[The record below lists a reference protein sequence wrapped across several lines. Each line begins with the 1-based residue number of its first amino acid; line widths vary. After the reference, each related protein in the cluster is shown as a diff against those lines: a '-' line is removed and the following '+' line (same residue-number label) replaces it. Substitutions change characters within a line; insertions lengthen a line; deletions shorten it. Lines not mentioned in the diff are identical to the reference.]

1 MLYNKDKKYT
11 LKYITNN
18 GEQKQIEY
26 TPEEDM
32 SVPQIIGMLKTKDK
46 DFFKLLKESKFDKIS
61 KEIFNKGKQDG
72 MTKSDADAIAASI
85 GRKKYG
91 KEKFSKMAEKG
102 KKTEDTE
109 KDKVRF
115 DGGELNVVES
125 NLTPTEF
132 DEYIQDIEDTFEGNT
147 FISVP
152 MSVSWYNDLQKV
164 EIYSSD
170 VNEPSKFV
178 YYTEDYD
185 TINDETTYTIY
196 DGNELGESKEITED
210 KITTPS
216 GEYTSDELKDKGAKV
231 RQAFKDFWN
240 NKISGKDLEDIKRQS
255 KLSQGELDSIQYDAS
270 REVDNKME
278 AKNKDVKG
286 IFDKKDVKS
295 YLQDIGR
302 VVANTIQQTAKNINI
317 EIPTSGTLMSNNTV
331 IQYVLPVSRFTG
343 DLIGLGEE
351 IGKNLKA
358 TLESGRVKD
367 VKCVPE
373 HRKNKQVLILSIIG
387 PNIAKVIGES
397 VDKELKHPE
406 LNNNIKD
413 FYTSSFSGDDLGDNI
428 NNSVTFLQL
437 YRALKNKKDIYKLLG
452 TGDSTVRERVFRE
465 LARILNT
472 DYMYVYN
479 IWQSG
484 VVDGQPNVIKEDKEK
499 IGKVMNKMKKVEAE
513 NNNGTL
519 SVDLNTGVLPVVDV
533 DMYSMSDMINDYDV
547 SQEEL
552 DEIVMDNAP
561 EFVQDT
567 VSDVLPGATI
577 KATSVYHPQQ
587 YNFGGDE
594 LEFTLTCDRGS
605 FETLKEQTVQNSSF
619 ASFLKKNY
627 SSRSGFISSMAD
639 NIDDFNTQD
648 EWKQVVQVIMFNV
661 PENVIQYNNENFV
674 DKFIDTLGTNYT
686 LIDDEDNLDES
697 VEYMSK
703 ADFDKLP
710 KDYKTTVGDII
721 KTSAFRGEDP
731 EVVRKKYK
739 DLGYDETDS
748 MVMTNDGKGG
758 TVLKPVKIQ
767 EDSSE
772 SDNVD
777 VVSYNVTN
785 GGYDNNEETMYGKLS
800 DGNYFVYMPEADTVE
815 IYDCEPS
822 ELIDIL
828 YADRE
833 EVSDEERTK
842 AYNDFFEQHNVDTL
856 MSGKLLDKI
865 NKLYFGNDEDD
876 EDDLFESKTT
886 ENSEADKLIKDYFN
900 YKMDLPTLHKKLRQ
914 LFGNMKDAVE
924 YLHDNETRVK
934 NMKESKLQEDDE
946 EEMEDVDSEG
956 EGEDT
961 TQTQENIEQAV
972 QNLGGIT
979 EEEKFSIDTIAST
992 VNVLITDEQS
1002 AIDGYN
1008 SFLKQCEDTLPEELY
1023 DTIKNEIDEI
1033 IQDEEDHINK
1043 LTVIKEALNIEDTSE
1058 KVTESNSDKSEFK
1071 YKVGDMV
1078 LYKGKKY
1085 KITDTI
1091 SGHTWEGQTAEDEE
1105 DEVDKFDT
1113 HTFTEHTDA
1122 HYEIQNP
1129 DDETDWGY
1137 VEAKTLESQS
1147 KLIK

>member
-1 MLYNKDKKYT
+1 MLYNKDKEYT
-11 LKYITNN
+11 LKYIDIN
-18 GEQKQIEY
+18 GQQQELKY
-26 TPEEDM
+26 TPEKDM
-32 SVPQIIGMLKTKDK
+32 SVPEIITMLQNKDK
-46 DFFKLLKESKFDKIS
+46 NFYKLLKESKFDKIS

-91 KEKFSKMAEKG
+91 KKKFSKMTEKG

-115 DGGELNVVES
+115 D
-125 NLTPTEF
+125 
-132 DEYIQDIEDTFEGNT
+132 EG
-147 FISVP
+147 
-152 MSVSWYNDLQKV
+152 
-164 EIYSSD
+164 
-170 VNEPSKFV
+170 
-178 YYTEDYD
+178 
-185 TINDETTYTIY
+185 
-196 DGNELGESKEITED
+196 
-210 KITTPS
+210 
-216 GEYTSDELKDKGAKV
+216 ELKDKGAKV

-240 NKISGKDLEDIKRQS
+240 SKISGKDLEDIKRQS

-286 IFDKKDVKS
+286 IFDKKDVKA

-302 VVANTIQQTAKNINI
+302 VVANTIQQTAKNVNI
-317 EIPTSGTLMSNNTV
+317 EIPTNGTLMSNNTV

-343 DLIGLGEE
+343 DLIDLGEE

-358 TLESGRVKD
+358 VLESGRVKE

-452 TGDSTVRERVFRE
+452 TEDSTVRERVFRE

-479 IWQSG
+479 IWQYG

-533 DMYSMSDMINDYDV
+533 DMYSMSDMINDYNV

-587 YNFGGDE
+587 YNFGEDE

-674 DKFIDTLGTNYT
+674 DKFIDTLGANYT
-686 LIDDEDNLDES
+686 LI
-697 VEYMSK
+697 
-703 ADFDKLP
+703 
-710 KDYKTTVGDII
+710 
-721 KTSAFRGEDP
+721 
-731 EVVRKKYK
+731 
-739 DLGYDETDS
+739 
-748 MVMTNDGKGG
+748 
-758 TVLKPVKIQ
+758 
-767 EDSSE
+767 
-772 SDNVD
+772 
-777 VVSYNVTN
+777 
-785 GGYDNNEETMYGKLS
+785 
-800 DGNYFVYMPEADTVE
+800 
-815 IYDCEPS
+815 
-822 ELIDIL
+822 
-828 YADRE
+828 
-833 EVSDEERTK
+833 
-842 AYNDFFEQHNVDTL
+842 
-856 MSGKLLDKI
+856 
-865 NKLYFGNDEDD
+865 DD

-934 NMKESKLQEDDE
+934 NMKENKLQEDNE

-961 TQTQENIEQAV
+961 TELQQEMEEVVTELDNV
-972 QNLGGIT
+972 T
-979 EEEKFSIDTIAST
+979 EEETLGLEVTVGTID
-992 VNVLITDEQS
+992 VLIKDEEA

-1008 SFLKQCEDTLPEELY
+1008 SFLNQ
-1023 DTIKNEIDEI
+1023 IKNTIPETVYNTIEEQLQEV
-1033 IQDEEDHINK
+1033 IQDEEDHINI
-1043 LTVIKEALNIEDTSE
+1043 LNTIKENLNTTEAPIEENKEIVLTENVTVEDIYNELDIDIDSPAAEYEWDTVQE
-1058 KVTESNSDKSEFK
+1058 YLDSNP
-1071 YKVGDMV
+1071 G
-1078 LYKGKKY
+1078 
-1085 KITDTI
+1085 I
-1091 SGHTWEGQTAEDEE
+1091 
-1105 DEVDKFDT
+1105 
-1113 HTFTEHTDA
+1113 
-1122 HYEIQNP
+1122 
-1129 DDETDWGY
+1129 
-1137 VEAKTLESQS
+1137 TLEQAV
-1147 KLIK
+1147 KDIKEYFETGML

>member
-1 MLYNKDKKYT
+1 MLYDKDKEYT
-11 LKYITNN
+11 LKYIDIN
-18 GEQKQIEY
+18 GQQQELKY
-26 TPEEDM
+26 TPEKDM
-32 SVPQIIGMLKTKDK
+32 SVPEIITMLQNKDK
-46 DFFKLLKESKFDKIS
+46 NFYKLLKESKFDKIS

-91 KEKFSKMAEKG
+91 KKKFSKMAEKG

-125 NLTPTEF
+125 DLTPAEF

-170 VNEPSKFV
+170 VNEPSEFV

-185 TINDETTYTIY
+185 AINDETTYTIY

-302 VVANTIQQTAKNINI
+302 VVANTIQQTAKNVNI
-317 EIPTSGTLMSNNTV
+317 EIPTNGTLMSNNTV

-343 DLIGLGEE
+343 DLIDLGEE

-358 TLESGRVKD
+358 VLESGRVKE

-437 YRALKNKKDIYKLLG
+437 YR
-452 TGDSTVRERVFRE
+452 E

-479 IWQSG
+479 IWQYG

-519 SVDLNTGVLPVVDV
+519 LVDLNTGVLPVVDV

-674 DKFIDTLGTNYT
+674 DKFIDTLGANYT
-686 LIDDEDNLDES
+686 LIDDEDDLFES

-785 GGYDNNEETMYGKLS
+785 GGYGNNQETMYGKLS
-800 DGNYFVYMPEADTVE
+800 DGNYFVYMPEADTAE

-934 NMKESKLQEDDE
+934 NMKENKLQEDDE

-979 EEEKFSIDTIAST
+979 EEETLGLEVTVGTID
-992 VNVLITDEQS
+992 VLIKDEEA

-1008 SFLKQCEDTLPEELY
+1008 SFLNQIK
-1023 DTIKNEIDEI
+1023 DTIPETVYNTIEEQLKEV
-1033 IQDEEDHINK
+1033 IQDEEDHINI
-1043 LTVIKEALNIEDTSE
+1043 LNTIKENLNTTEAPIEENKEIVLTE
-1058 KVTESNSDKSEFK
+1058 NVTVEDIFNELDIDIDSPA
-1071 YKVGDMV
+1071 
-1078 LYKGKKY
+1078 
-1085 KITDTI
+1085 
-1091 SGHTWEGQTAEDEE
+1091 AE
-1105 DEVDKFDT
+1105 
-1113 HTFTEHTDA
+1113 
-1122 HYEIQNP
+1122 YEWNTVQEYLDSNP
-1129 DDETDWGY
+1129 DI
-1137 VEAKTLESQS
+1137 TLEQAV
-1147 KLIK
+1147 KDIKEYFETGLL

>member
-1 MLYNKDKKYT
+1 MLYNKDKEYT
-11 LKYITNN
+11 LKYIDIN
-18 GEQKQIEY
+18 GQQQELKY

-72 MTKSDADAIAASI
+72 MTKSDADVIAASI

-91 KEKFSKMAEKG
+91 KKKFSKMAEKG

-125 NLTPTEF
+125 DLTPTEF

-170 VNEPSKFV
+170 VNEPSEFV

-185 TINDETTYTIY
+185 AINNETTYTIY

-302 VVANTIQQTAKNINI
+302 VVANTIQQTAKNANI
-317 EIPTSGTLMSNNTV
+317 EIPTNGTLMSNNTV

-358 TLESGRVKD
+358 VLESGRVKE

-479 IWQSG
+479 IWQYG

-499 IGKVMNKMKKVEAE
+499 IGKAMNKMKKVEAE

-519 SVDLNTGVLPVVDV
+519 SVDSNTGVLPVVDV
-533 DMYSMSDMINDYDV
+533 DMYSMSDMINNYDV

-674 DKFIDTLGTNYT
+674 DKFIDTLGANYT
-686 LIDDEDNLDES
+686 LIDDEDN
-697 VEYMSK
+697 
-703 ADFDKLP
+703 
-710 KDYKTTVGDII
+710 
-721 KTSAFRGEDP
+721 
-731 EVVRKKYK
+731 
-739 DLGYDETDS
+739 
-748 MVMTNDGKGG
+748 
-758 TVLKPVKIQ
+758 
-767 EDSSE
+767 
-772 SDNVD
+772 
-777 VVSYNVTN
+777 
-785 GGYDNNEETMYGKLS
+785 
-800 DGNYFVYMPEADTVE
+800 
-815 IYDCEPS
+815 
-822 ELIDIL
+822 
-828 YADRE
+828 
-833 EVSDEERTK
+833 
-842 AYNDFFEQHNVDTL
+842 
-856 MSGKLLDKI
+856 
-865 NKLYFGNDEDD
+865 
-876 EDDLFESKTT
+876 LFESKTT

-934 NMKESKLQEDDE
+934 NMKENKLQEDDE

-961 TQTQENIEQAV
+961 TELQQEMEEVVTELDN
-972 QNLGGIT
+972 IT
-979 EEEKFSIDTIAST
+979 EEETLGLETTAGTID
-992 VNVLITDEQS
+992 VLIKDEEA

-1008 SFLKQCEDTLPEELY
+1008 SFLNQIK
-1023 DTIKNEIDEI
+1023 DTIPETVYNTIKEQLKEV
-1033 IQDEEDHINK
+1033 IQDEEDHINI
-1043 LTVIKEALNIEDTSE
+1043 LNTIKENLNTTEAPVEESKETVLTENVTVEDIYNELDIDIDSPAAE
-1058 KVTESNSDKSEFK
+1058 YEW
-1071 YKVGDMV
+1071 
-1078 LYKGKKY
+1078 
-1085 KITDTI
+1085 DTVQEYLD
-1091 SGHTWEGQTAEDEE
+1091 S
-1105 DEVDKFDT
+1105 
-1113 HTFTEHTDA
+1113 
-1122 HYEIQNP
+1122 NP
-1129 DDETDWGY
+1129 DI
-1137 VEAKTLESQS
+1137 TLEQAV
-1147 KLIK
+1147 KDIKEYFETGML

>member
-1 MLYNKDKKYT
+1 MLYNKDKEYT
-11 LKYITNN
+11 LKYIDIN
-18 GEQKQIEY
+18 GQQQELKY

-72 MTKSDADAIAASI
+72 MTKSDADVIAASI

-91 KEKFSKMAEKG
+91 KKKFSKMAEKG

-125 NLTPTEF
+125 DLTPTEF

-170 VNEPSKFV
+170 VNEPSEFV

-185 TINDETTYTIY
+185 AINNETTYTIY

-302 VVANTIQQTAKNINI
+302 VVANTIQQTAKNANI
-317 EIPTSGTLMSNNTV
+317 EIPTNGTLMSNNTV

-358 TLESGRVKD
+358 VLESGRVKE

-413 FYTSSFSGDDLGDNI
+413 FYTSSFSSDDLGDNI

-479 IWQSG
+479 IWQYG

-499 IGKVMNKMKKVEAE
+499 IGKAMNKMKKVEAE

-533 DMYSMSDMINDYDV
+533 DMYSMSDMINNYDV

-674 DKFIDTLGTNYT
+674 DKFIDTLGANYT
-686 LIDDEDNLDES
+686 LIDDEDN
-697 VEYMSK
+697 
-703 ADFDKLP
+703 
-710 KDYKTTVGDII
+710 
-721 KTSAFRGEDP
+721 
-731 EVVRKKYK
+731 
-739 DLGYDETDS
+739 
-748 MVMTNDGKGG
+748 
-758 TVLKPVKIQ
+758 
-767 EDSSE
+767 
-772 SDNVD
+772 
-777 VVSYNVTN
+777 
-785 GGYDNNEETMYGKLS
+785 
-800 DGNYFVYMPEADTVE
+800 
-815 IYDCEPS
+815 
-822 ELIDIL
+822 
-828 YADRE
+828 
-833 EVSDEERTK
+833 
-842 AYNDFFEQHNVDTL
+842 
-856 MSGKLLDKI
+856 
-865 NKLYFGNDEDD
+865 
-876 EDDLFESKTT
+876 LFESKTT

-934 NMKESKLQEDDE
+934 NMKENKLQEDDE

-961 TQTQENIEQAV
+961 TELQQEMEEVVTELDN
-972 QNLGGIT
+972 IT
-979 EEEKFSIDTIAST
+979 EEETLGLETTAGTID
-992 VNVLITDEQS
+992 VLIKDEEA
-1002 AIDGYN
+1002 AIYGYN
-1008 SFLKQCEDTLPEELY
+1008 SFLNQIK
-1023 DTIKNEIDEI
+1023 DTIPETVYNTIKEQLKEV
-1033 IQDEEDHINK
+1033 IQDEEDHINI
-1043 LTVIKEALNIEDTSE
+1043 LNTIKENLNTTEAPVEESKETVLTENVTVEDIYNELDIDIDSPAAE
-1058 KVTESNSDKSEFK
+1058 YEW
-1071 YKVGDMV
+1071 
-1078 LYKGKKY
+1078 
-1085 KITDTI
+1085 DTVQEYLD
-1091 SGHTWEGQTAEDEE
+1091 S
-1105 DEVDKFDT
+1105 
-1113 HTFTEHTDA
+1113 
-1122 HYEIQNP
+1122 NP
-1129 DDETDWGY
+1129 DI
-1137 VEAKTLESQS
+1137 TLEQAV
-1147 KLIK
+1147 KDIKEYFETGML